1 MYVAWNESD
10 KNSYLSTS
18 GGQKLL
24 GYGFPSVSA
33 ATSAGVSFV
42 NEMPTALYHYRKNAD
57 GDVDDFYTI
66 NPAVEVNLSGGPIP
80 PREARQGEYVY
91 QGIFYMF
98 GLVERLETVKESKH
112 RVKRTILAKLTAM
125 DGINTTKLGQK
136 HVITTNQRQ
145 LLLKKGGVTQ
155 IMRN

>member
-1 MYVAWNESD
+1 MYVAWNGGD

-80 PREARQGEYVY
+80 PRKQGRVSTS
-91 QGIFYMF
+91 IKAFSAMF
-98 GLVERLETVKESKH
+98 GLVERLETVKKSKH

-125 DGINTTKLGQK
+125 GGINTTKLGQK